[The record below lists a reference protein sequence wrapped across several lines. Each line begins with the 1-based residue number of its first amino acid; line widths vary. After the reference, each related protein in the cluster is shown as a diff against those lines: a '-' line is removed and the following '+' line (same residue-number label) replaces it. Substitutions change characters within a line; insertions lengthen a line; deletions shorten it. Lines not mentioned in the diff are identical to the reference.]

1 MYGRR
6 GRKDLG
12 RGGRLPVAR
21 YHAAPVMRHLAAI
34 CFDLDDTLWAV
45 GPVLQR
51 AEQAMYAWL
60 ADRCPRVTERHDLK
74 SMQAVRERVVAEH
87 PERRHDLTFLRRQ
100 ALLTMVTEAGYA
112 QERAEKAFS
121 VFFAVRNDV
130 KVFDDVRPALERLRL
145 RYRLLA
151 LTNGNAD
158 LVAIGL
164 DGFFE
169 TCLSAR
175 DAGVA
180 KPDRRIFAA
189 LLQRVRLAPGQVA
202 YVGDDP
208 VVDVEGARR
217 AGLDAVWV
225 NRFARPWPMDLE
237 PPAHRVRNL
246 GELAGLLL

>member
-1 MYGRR
+1 
-6 GRKDLG
+6 
-12 RGGRLPVAR
+12 
-21 YHAAPVMRHLAAI
+21 
-34 CFDLDDTLWAV
+34 
-45 GPVLQR
+45 
-51 AEQAMYAWL
+51 
-60 ADRCPRVTERHDLK
+60 
-74 SMQAVRERVVAEH
+74 
-87 PERRHDLTFLRRQ
+87 
-100 ALLTMVTEAGYA
+100 
-112 QERAEKAFS
+112 

-130 KVFDDVRPALERLRL
+130 EVFADVRPALERLRL
-145 RYRLLA
+145 KYRLLA

-189 LLQRVRLAPGQVA
+189 LLQRVGLAPGQVA

-217 AGLDAVWV
+217 AGLGAVWMD
-225 NRFARPWPMDLE
+225 RFARPWPMDLE
-237 PPAHRVRNL
+237 PPAHHVRDFD
-246 GELAGLLL
+246 ELAGLLL

>member
-1 MYGRR
+1 
-6 GRKDLG
+6 
-12 RGGRLPVAR
+12 
-21 YHAAPVMRHLAAI
+21 MRHLAAI

-45 GPVLQR
+45 GPVLKR
-51 AEQAMYAWL
+51 AEQVMYAWL
-60 ADRCPRVTERHDLK
+60 AERCPRVTERHDLQ
-74 SMQAVRERVVAEH
+74 SMRAVRERVVAEH
-87 PERRHDLTFLRRQ
+87 PKRRHDLTFLRRQ
-100 ALLTMVTEAGYA
+100 ALSILVTEAGYG
-112 QERAEKAFS
+112 RACAEEAFA
-121 VFFAVRNDV
+121 VFLAVRNEV
-130 KVFDDVRPALERLRL
+130 EVFADVRPALKRLQSK
-145 RYRLLA
+145 YRLLA

-169 TCLSAR
+169 TCLGAR

-189 LLQRVRLAPGQVA
+189 LLQRVQLAPGQVA

-217 AGLDAVWV
+217 AGLEAVWMD
-225 NRFARPWPMDLE
+225 RFARPWPMDLE
-237 PPAHRVRNL
+237 PPAHRVRDL